1 MTSRPSAIQD
11 LTTELTRPRHRM
23 LTYSGAGQEAIA
35 SYGADNVAKLRK
47 IAKAYDPTGVF
58 QRLVPGGQKLPH
70 A

>member
-1 MTSRPSAIQD
+1 
-11 LTTELTRPRHRM
+11 M

-35 SYGADNVAKLRK
+35 SYGAENVSKLRR

-58 QRLVPGGQKLPH
+58 QRLVPGGQKLPR